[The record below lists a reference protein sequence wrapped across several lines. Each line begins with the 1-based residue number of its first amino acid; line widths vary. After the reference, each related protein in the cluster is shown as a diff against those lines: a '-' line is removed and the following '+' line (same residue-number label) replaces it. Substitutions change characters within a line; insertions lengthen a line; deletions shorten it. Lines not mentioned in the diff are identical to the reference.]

1 MIYTINKIKDIP
13 TLEFDNLIIGF
24 FDGLHIGHKKL
35 FDRATGKIVV
45 LTLDFNKNNAKKL
58 YLLKDRINI
67 IQTNYGFID
76 IVILNLNELNM
87 NSYEFVNNFLNKWKF
102 KNIIVG
108 EDFKFGSDQQNIQF
122 LQKFFHVEIIS
133 KNINSISTSKIKNQI
148 IIGNIEYAN
157 NNLLQTY
164 FYEDKVIKN
173 TQQAR
178 LLGFPTA
185 NFLIDNI
192 RLIPNDG
199 VYVTKTLLNQKY
211 YESITFIGIPNYNNI
226 NHLRHFETHLLDYSG
241 DEFYGQTI
249 KVEFFKKIDD
259 VKKYNN
265 VNELIKGINNQ
276 IKIVRKYFK

>member
-265 VNELIKGINNQ
+265 VNELIIGINNQ